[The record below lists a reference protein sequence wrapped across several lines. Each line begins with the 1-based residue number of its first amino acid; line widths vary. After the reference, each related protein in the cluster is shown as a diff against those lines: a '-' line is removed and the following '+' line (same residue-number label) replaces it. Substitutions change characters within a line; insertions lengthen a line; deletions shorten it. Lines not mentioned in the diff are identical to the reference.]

1 MTISEEKVTF
11 NTACLKKFENVEYV
25 EILFN
30 SVEKCIAVRPCDKD
44 DINAVKWGTIRNG
57 KWAVL
62 PKSCK
67 GFSESLF
74 DLMNWN
80 DECKYR
86 FRGQYSKEN
95 NEQILLFDLE
105 EPEVIKHEII
115 QEDLPDVNI
124 SECVKDTENKTKK
137 IVRTLFPKQWKNHF
151 GCRTEEVVLL
161 HRVKYCGNWDV
172 LRPAKTVEG
181 MEVISE
187 NLLKKLDNEA
197 QNMIEK
203 MRCAV

>member
-1 MTISEEKVTF
+1 MKYYSIP
-11 NTACLKKFENVEYV
+11 LK
-25 EILFN
+25 
-30 SVEKCIAVRPCDKD
+30 KCIAVRPCDKD

-67 GFSESLF
+67 GFSEPLF

-115 QEDLPDVNI
+115 QEGLSDKNT
-124 SECVKDTENKTKK
+124 SECLKDTADKSENKTKK

-172 LRPAKTVEG
+172 LRPAKIVEG